1 MFDCP
6 MNINKKRLL
15 VFLMTLILCQFQLSF
30 LKAEDAKSIDD
41 EELPAID
48 PFAGGTAGSTNQ
60 SVELG
65 DTEQSSN
72 NGLLNNMRLAGT
84 IIGKSKKIAV
94 FSSPDGG
101 AFKFEV
107 GDLLTTTTVLLEI
120 FSDVVIVKDQDDE
133 KFEVYMNNIIRP
145 SEG

>member
-1 MFDCP
+1 
-6 MNINKKRLL
+6 MNINKKKLL
-15 VFLMTLILCQFQLSF
+15 VLFLTLVLCQFQLSS
-30 LKAEDAKSIDD
+30 LKAEDVKSIDD

-60 SVELG
+60 SVDLG
-65 DTEQSSN
+65 DTQQSSDS
-72 NGLLNNMRLAGT
+72 GLLNNMRLVGT
-84 IIGKSKKIAV
+84 IIGKYKQIAV

-107 GDLLTTTTVLLEI
+107 GDLLTTSTVLLEI
-120 FSDVVIVKDQDDE
+120 FSDVVIVKDQEDE

>member
-1 MFDCP
+1 

-15 VFLMTLILCQFQLSF
+15 IFLMTLIFCQFQLSS
-30 LKAEDAKSIDD
+30 LKAEDVKSIDD

-48 PFAGGTAGSTNQ
+48 PFAGGTAGSVNQ
-60 SVELG
+60 SV
-65 DTEQSSN
+65 DQSENQQNSN

-84 IIGKSKKIAV
+84 IIGKNKKIAV

-101 AFKFEV
+101 AFKFEE
-107 GDLLTTTTVLLEI
+107 GELLTTSTILIEI
-120 FSDVVIVKDQDDE
+120 FGDVVIVKDEKHQ

>member
-1 MFDCP
+1 

-15 VFLMTLILCQFQLSF
+15 VFLMTLIFCQFQLSS
-30 LKAEDAKSIDD
+30 LKAEDVKSIDD

-60 SVELG
+60 SVEL
-65 DTEQSSN
+65 DETNQQSSN

-84 IIGKSKKIAV
+84 IIGENNQIAV

-107 GDLLTTTTVLLEI
+107 GDFITKSTRVIEI
-120 FSDVVIVKDQDDE
+120 FKDVVLVIDKEDN

>member
-1 MFDCP
+1 

-15 VFLMTLILCQFQLSF
+15 IFLMTLIFCQSQLSP
-30 LKAEDAKSIDD
+30 LKAEDVKSVDD

-65 DTEQSSN
+65 ETNQKSSN
-72 NGLLNNMRLAGT
+72 NSLLNNMRLAGT
-84 IIGKSKKIAV
+84 IIGENNQIAV

-107 GDLLTTTTVLLEI
+107 GDFITSSTKVIEI
-120 FSDVVIVKDQDDE
+120 FSDVVLVRDE
-133 KFEVYMNNIIRP
+133 EDNKFEFYMNNIIRP

>member
-1 MFDCP
+1 
-6 MNINKKRLL
+6 MNINKKILI
-15 VFLMTLILCQFQLSF
+15 FLMTIIFCQFQISS
-30 LKAEDAKSIDD
+30 LKAEDVKSVDE

-48 PFAGGTAGSTNQ
+48 PFAGSAAGSTNQ
-60 SVELG
+60 SVELN
-65 DTEQSSN
+65 DSQQKSN

-107 GDLLTTTTVLLEI
+107 GELLTTSTLLIEI
-120 FSDVVIVKDQDDE
+120 FSDVVIVKDEEDQ

>member
-1 MFDCP
+1 
-6 MNINKKRLL
+6 MNINKKKLL
-15 VFLMTLILCQFQLSF
+15 VLFLTLVLCQFQLSS
-30 LKAEDAKSIDD
+30 LKAEDVKSIDD

-60 SVELG
+60 SVDLG
-65 DTEQSSN
+65 DTQQSTDS
-72 NGLLNNMRLAGT
+72 GLLNNMRLVGN
-84 IIGKSKKIAV
+84 IIGKNKQIAV

-107 GDLLTTTTVLLEI
+107 GDLLTTSTVLLEI
-120 FSDVVIVKDQDDE
+120 FSDVVIVKDQEDE

>member
-1 MFDCP
+1 
-6 MNINKKRLL
+6 MNINKEKLL
-15 VFLMTLILCQFQLSF
+15 VLFLTLVLCQFQLSA
-30 LKAEDAKSIDD
+30 LKAEDVKSIDD

-60 SVELG
+60 SVDLG
-65 DTEQSSN
+65 DTQQSTDI
-72 NGLLNNMRLAGT
+72 GLLNNMRLVGT
-84 IIGKSKKIAV
+84 IIGSNKQIAV

-107 GDLLTTTTVLLEI
+107 GDLITTSTVLLEI
-120 FSDVVIVKDQDDE
+120 FSDVVIVKNQEDE